1 MAARKHSPLI
11 PCTVV
16 AWLTTSP
23 PLRPLGLRRV
33 AGRLSA
39 RLWRRRLS
47 LFGLLL
53 LTIGGKWMEHG
64 PVAGEGWGNSA
75 LQAVVWLEV
84 VLLGVVLLRSDLGEL
99 TQRVLRR
106 QAGERQYARER
117 RAKARWREGPR

>member
-1 MAARKHSPLI
+1 MAARKRSPVT
-11 PCTVV
+11 PCAVV
-16 AWLTTSP
+16 AWLTAGP
-23 PLRPLGLRRV
+23 PPRPLGLQRV
-33 AGRLSA
+33 AGRLTA

-53 LTIGGKWMEHG
+53 LTVGGIWIEHG
-64 PVAGEGWGNSA
+64 PVAGGGWGSSI

-84 VLLGVVLLRSDLGEL
+84 VLVGVVLLRSDLGEL

-106 QAGERQYARER
+106 QAGERQHERER